1 MVDIIRIGV
10 WSFLLRICF
19 SSLSSFI
26 RGIAIL
32 YIIRF
37 GVKFFSNLRVFI
49 LLVVSI
55 VVVFN
60 EENYEFRSERNICL
74 FLIMRICFSINGCV
88 MFFFLI
94 GFI

>member
-1 MVDIIRIGV
+1 MFRCNVLVISAIFLVADIIRIGV
-10 WSFLLRICF
+10 WLFLLCICF
-19 SSLSSFI
+19 SSLSLFI
-26 RGIAIL
+26 CGIVIL

-60 EENYEFRSERNICL
+60 EENYEFRSE
-74 FLIMRICFSINGCV
+74 
-88 MFFFLI
+88 
-94 GFI
+94 